1 MNGNNGTTYVGQL
14 AMWLAVIGAVN
25 WGLVGLFDFDLVR
38 AILGGETSTQASA
51 LSRVVYTLVGVAGIT
66 LAIVGL
72 RFRARSEAPGVGHGV
87 RA

>member
-1 MNGNNGTTYVGQL
+1 MNKTSGTTFVGQF

-38 AILGGETSTQASA
+38 AILGGETSTPASA
-51 LSRVVYTLVGVAGIT
+51 LSRVVYTLVGLAGIT
-66 LAIVGL
+66 LAVVGL
-72 RFRARSEAPGVGHGV
+72 RLRARTVAAGVGQGA